1 MGAAAGAGAAA
12 GGGLLSAYSQIQQGK
27 DAVKAANRQQRYL
40 NDQARDVINQGD
52 FAADMANEQGRQTA
66 ASQRTGFAGNGVVV
80 GEGSAGR
87 IEQNTLDLASQDADQ
102 ARRNAFNQAM
112 GLVTQGNE
120 AVTQAKADYRTRRL
134 NAFGSLLTGGGQA
147 YNIYSRG

>member
-27 DAVKAANRQQRYL
+27 DAVKAAKRQQRYL
-40 NDQARDVINQGD
+40 DDQARDVINQGD
-52 FAADMANEQGRQTA
+52 FAADLANEQGRQAA
-66 ASQRTGFAGNGVVV
+66 ASQRTGFAANGVTV

-87 IEQNTLDLASQDADQ
+87 IEQGTLDIARQDADQ
-102 ARRNAFNQAM
+102 LRRNAFNQAM
-112 GLVTQGNE
+112 GLVSQGNE
-120 AVTQAKADYRTRRL
+120 GIKQAKADFRTRRL

-147 YNIYSRG
+147 YNMYSRG

>member
-1 MGAAAGAGAAA
+1 MGAAAGAGLAA
-12 GGGLLSAYSQIQQGK
+12 GGGILNAYSQIQQGK
-27 DAVKAANRQQRYL
+27 EGVKAANRQQRYL

-87 IEQNTLDLASQDADQ
+87 IEQNTLYLASQDADQ

-112 GLVTQGNE
+112 GLVRQGNE
-120 AVTQAKADYRTRRL
+120 GVKQAKADFRTRRL

-147 YNIYSRG
+147 YNMYSRG

>member
-1 MGAAAGAGAAA
+1 MGAAAGAGLAA
-12 GGGLLSAYSQIQQGK
+12 GGGILNAYSQIQQGK
-27 DAVKAANRQQRYL
+27 EGIKAANRQQRYL
-40 NDQARDVINQGD
+40 DNQARDVINQGD

-66 ASQRTGFAGNGVVV
+66 ASQRTGFAANGVAV
-80 GEGSAGR
+80 GQGSAGR
-87 IEQNTLDLASQDADQ
+87 VEQGTLDIARQDADQ
-102 ARRNAFNQAM
+102 LRRNAFNQAM

-120 AVTQAKADYRTRRL
+120 GVRQAKTNNRAARL

>member
-12 GGGLLSAYSQIQQGK
+12 GGGLLSAYSQIQAGK
-27 DAVKAANRQQRYL
+27 DSVKAAKRQQRYL
-40 NDQARDVINQGD
+40 NEQAGDVINQGD
-52 FAADMANEQGRQTA
+52 FAADLTNEQGRQIA
-66 ASQRTGFAGNGVVV
+66 ASQRAGFAGNGVVV

-87 IEQNTLDLASQDADQ
+87 VEQSTLDMSSQDADQ
-102 ARRNAFNQAM
+102 LRRNAFNQAM

-120 AVTQAKADYRTRRL
+120 EMRQAKANQRTSRL

-147 YNIYSRG
+147 YSMYSRG

>member
-1 MGAAAGAGAAA
+1 MGAAAAAGAAA

-27 DAVKAANRQQRYL
+27 DAVRAANRQQKYL
-40 NDQARDVINQGD
+40 NDQARETINQGD
-52 FAADMANEQGRQTA
+52 FAADLLNEQGRQTA

-87 IEQNTLDLASQDADQ
+87 IEQGTLDMAAQDAEQ
-102 ARRNAFNQAM
+102 TRRNAFNQAM

-120 AVTQAKADYRTRRL
+120 MIKQARANYKTAKL
-134 NAFGSLLTGGGQA
+134 NAFSSLLTGGGQA
-147 YNIYSRG
+147 YNIYKAG

>member
-27 DAVKAANRQQRYL
+27 DAVKAAKRQQRYL
-40 NDQARDVINQGD
+40 DDQARDVINQGD
-52 FAADMANEQGRQTA
+52 FAADLANEQGRQAA
-66 ASQRTGFAGNGVVV
+66 ASQRTGFAANGVAV

-87 IEQNTLDLASQDADQ
+87 IEQGTLDIARQDADQ
-102 ARRNAFNQAM
+102 LRRNAFNQAM
-112 GLVTQGNE
+112 GLVSQGNE
-120 AVTQAKADYRTRRL
+120 GIKQAKADFRTRRL

-147 YNIYSRG
+147 YNMYSRG

>member
-112 GLVTQGNE
+112 GFVTQGNE
-120 AVTQAKADYRTRRL
+120 GVRQAKADFRTRRL